1 MILKQMFDNR
11 HVVQQDVI
19 SQSYHVKMFMLSTAC
34 ILNLFLMYSM
44 KKNSIISSTAN
55 IYCMLNSKGKG
66 AQTLGTDPKLFH
78 QLEHQMTKITT
89 QITHFYNIHIN
100 TKVC

>member
-1 MILKQMFDNR
+1 MFDNR

-44 KKNSIISSTAN
+44 KEIVLFQALQIFTV
-55 IYCMLNSKGKG
+55 ILNSKGKG
-66 AQTLGTDPKLFH
+66 AQTQSCF
-78 QLEHQMTKITT
+78 
-89 QITHFYNIHIN
+89 IN
-100 TKVC
+100 